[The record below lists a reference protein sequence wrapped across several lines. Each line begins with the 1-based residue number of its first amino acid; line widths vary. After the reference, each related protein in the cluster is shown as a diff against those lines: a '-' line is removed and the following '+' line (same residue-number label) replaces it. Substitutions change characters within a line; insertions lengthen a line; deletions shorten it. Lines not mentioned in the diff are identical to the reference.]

1 MKPARS
7 ERMGSVE
14 RMGRYAGHEDVS
26 CVQRMEDLI
35 STRGKEGHQTANA
48 STSPPINNDVL
59 IDILF
64 RTMGIVS
71 WIGGIFPSFLFSFFL
86 SFSLSFSRFFSDK
99 MPSTPM
105 NRKPKL
111 ALGS

>member
-35 STRGKEGHQTANA
+35 STRGKEGHQTANT

-64 RTMGIVS
+64 ITKYGYCILEES
-71 WIGGIFPSFLFSFFL
+71 FPLSFSSFFL
-86 SFSLSFSRFFSDK
+86 SFSLSFSRFFF
-99 MPSTPM
+99 
-105 NRKPKL
+105 R
-111 ALGS
+111 

>member
-71 WIGGIFPSFLFSFFL
+71 WRNLSLFPFLF
-86 SFSLSFSRFFSDK
+86 FSLFFSLFF
-99 MPSTPM
+99 TLFF
-105 NRKPKL
+105 R
-111 ALGS
+111 

>member
-35 STRGKEGHQTANA
+35 STRGKEGHQTANT

-64 RTMGIVS
+64 RTTYGYCILEES
-71 WIGGIFPSFLFSFFL
+71 FPL
-86 SFSLSFSRFFSDK
+86 SFSLFFSLFLSLFHAFFQIK
-99 MPSTPM
+99 CRPH
-105 NRKPKL
+105 L
-111 ALGS
+111 

>member
-64 RTMGIVS
+64 RTMGTILYP
-71 WIGGIFPSFLFSFFL
+71 GGIFPSFLFSFFL
-86 SFSLSFSRFFSDK
+86 SFSLSLSRFFSDK
-99 MPSTPM
+99 MPSTPTYE
-105 NRKPKL
+105 PK
-111 ALGS
+111 A